1 MTIKISNP
9 AEAFAAIASVMIAA
23 DGLGSMEERRSVL
36 EKLSASPSLAGQD
49 GAALGALLG
58 RVTDHLVETLPVS
71 ESGAFTPAAVT
82 TLLTVVKPVLNA
94 AQRAECIRLAETT
107 AGADGASDAE
117 NAILAQ
123 LRAGLAG

>member
-1 MTIKISNP
+1 MTIKISSP

-23 DGLGSMEERRSVL
+23 DGLGSMEERSSVL

-71 ESGAFTPAAVT
+71 ESGPSR
-82 TLLTVVKPVLNA
+82 P
-94 AQRAECIRLAETT
+94 RP
-107 AGADGASDAE
+107 
-117 NAILAQ
+117 
-123 LRAGLAG
+123 